1 MGQSKHYTKGID
13 SKGTLS
19 YRIVTMSE
27 VYAHNKSDHMH
38 SEVSVLNG
46 LLPEKNFR

>member
-19 YRIVTMSE
+19 YRIVTNDLHPVKRTES
-27 VYAHNKSDHMH
+27 
-38 SEVSVLNG
+38 
-46 LLPEKNFR
+46 